1 MTIVRGIAL
10 AFLSGRPHWVCAQA
24 LLAVPVLRAPI
35 SLLCSDERGQTEGKG
50 VPDGYP
56 GAAYQICETE
66 ILPSDHSVGLPR
78 VQV

>member
-66 ILPSDHSVGLPR
+66 ILSVDHSVSLSR

>member
-66 ILPSDHSVGLPR
+66 ILPAGHSLSLPMLR
-78 VQV
+78 M